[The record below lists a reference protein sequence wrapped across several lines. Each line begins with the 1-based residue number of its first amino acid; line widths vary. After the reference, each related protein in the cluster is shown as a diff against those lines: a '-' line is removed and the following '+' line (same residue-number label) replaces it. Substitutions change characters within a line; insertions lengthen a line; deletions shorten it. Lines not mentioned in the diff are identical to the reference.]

1 MTNLLDIQAQ
11 IAILQAEAAK
21 IIDEQRATVISEIK
35 EKVASYQLVPADI
48 FDDKGVKVKGVKR
61 EASSKP
67 AAIKYRSPNGETWS
81 GRGLKPRWLSAEI
94 EAGKSLNDFLI
105 A

>member
-1 MTNLLDIQAQ
+1 MANLLDIQAQ
-11 IAILQAEAAK
+11 IAMLQAEAAK
-21 IIDEQRATVISEIK
+21 IMHEQRASVIADIK
-35 EKVASYQLVPADI
+35 EKMSAYQLVAADL
-48 FDDKGVKVKGVKR
+48 FDEKAVKVKGVKR
-61 EASSKP
+61 ESSSKP
-67 AAIKYRSPNGETWS
+67 AAIKYRGSNGETWS